1 MKRVDMKNE
10 DALRKD
16 VRKIQLNILKK
27 LDEVC
32 ENNGLK
38 YYLAFGTCLGAL
50 CHKGFIPW
58 DDDIDVL
65 MSYDEIG
72 RAHV

>member
-38 YYLAFGTCLGAL
+38 YYLAFGTCLEL
-50 CHKGFIPW
+50 CAIRDLFRGMMI
-58 DDDIDVL
+58 
-65 MSYDEIG
+65 
-72 RAHV
+72 

>member
-50 CHKGFIPW
+50 RHKGFIPW
-58 DDDIDVL
+58 LSLIH
-65 MSYDEIG
+65 I
-72 RAHV
+72 

>member
-32 ENNGLK
+32 ENM
-38 YYLAFGTCLGAL
+38 
-50 CHKGFIPW
+50 
-58 DDDIDVL
+58 V
-65 MSYDEIG
+65 
-72 RAHV
+72 

>member
-50 CHKGFIPW
+50 RHKGFIPW